1 MRFILLCMLL
11 TGCTALTKTEELVSA
26 GVAEYCKAP
35 ELNRTLLRTR
45 VSEALKP
52 NSIKINC
59 AN

>member
-1 MRFILLCMLL
+1 MLL